1 MEFDEM
7 KKIWDGQNNQ
17 PLYTIDEKALQKRIQ
32 RKRHSFFVNISE
44 WILIIGYFGAA
55 IVLAGLNRF
64 VLPKANIFLYLEAA
78 WMFAIVVYFVVV
90 HIRRIKA
97 GRRFDRSIHGDLDHA
112 IHLINYQMRISQITR
127 WNLLPMGALMIL
139 AFSGW
144 EARKLFEIS
153 AAILVVYTLTFY
165 ASSKGIRAN
174 ERRKRALQVLK
185 EKLENASI

>member
-185 EKLENASI
+185 EKLEAGS